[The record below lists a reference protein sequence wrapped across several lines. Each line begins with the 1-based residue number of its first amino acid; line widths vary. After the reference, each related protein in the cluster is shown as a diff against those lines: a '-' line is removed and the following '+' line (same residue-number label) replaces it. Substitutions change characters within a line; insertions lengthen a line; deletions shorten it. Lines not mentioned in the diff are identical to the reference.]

1 MNEID
6 QKIKTDIYF
15 FLILIGCLIGACA
28 LIYYYTTPLT
38 IDSIGPIERAYKLT
52 VTQMEFTTLNNSD
65 IIILHVTSL
74 GTSPVTVDVVK
85 INDDKITK
93 DSIHSLIIEP
103 GDSGIIGI
111 EYDWITGNSYTVNIF
126 TPDGIRASSYT
137 DTA

>member
-28 LIYYYTTPLT
+28 LIYCMSPVT
-38 IDSIGPIERAYKLT
+38 IDSIALAERSQKLT
-52 VTQMEFTTLNNSD
+52 ITQMEFTTLNESD

-93 DSIHSLIIEP
+93 DSIHSLTIEP

-111 EYDWITGNSYTVNIF
+111 EYDWITGNSYTVDIF

-137 DTA
+137 ETA

>member
-6 QKIKTDIYF
+6 QKIKTDIHF

-28 LIYYYTTPLT
+28 LIYCMSPVT
-38 IDSIGPIERAYKLT
+38 IDSIALAERSQKLT
-52 VTQMEFTTLNNSD
+52 ITQMEFTTLNESD

-93 DSIHSLIIEP
+93 DSIHSLTIEP

-111 EYDWITGNSYTVNIF
+111 QYDWITGNNYTVNIF

-137 DTA
+137 ETA

>member
-28 LIYYYTTPLT
+28 LIYCMSPVT
-38 IDSIGPIERAYKLT
+38 IDSIALAERSQKLT
-52 VTQMEFTTLNNSD
+52 ITQMEFTTLNESD

-93 DSIHSLIIEP
+93 DSIHSLTIEP

-111 EYDWITGNSYTVNIF
+111 QYDWITGNNYTVNIF